1 MEQVAHLWG
10 SGGAGAARGGGDHA
24 HIGVHA
30 PFPLI
35 LVNAITLHFGQVE
48 EVLHGPQVYEQRLG
62 GSPGVFLLTQNL

>member
-1 MEQVAHLWG
+1 MEQAAHLWG
-10 SGGAGAARGGGDHA
+10 SGGAGAARCGGDHA

-35 LVNAITLHFGQVE
+35 LVNAITLYFGQVE